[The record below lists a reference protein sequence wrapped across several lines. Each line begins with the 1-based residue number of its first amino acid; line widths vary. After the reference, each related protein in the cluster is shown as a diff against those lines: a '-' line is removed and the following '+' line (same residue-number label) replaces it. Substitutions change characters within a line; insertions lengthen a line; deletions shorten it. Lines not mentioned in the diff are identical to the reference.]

1 MHVLTTTT
9 FAMIVSLGTFIVMHS
24 RGEDLVATAELQDGN
39 GKLLGSLRLV
49 QEQDGVRVA
58 GRLANL
64 PPGPHALHIHGTG
77 QCHGP
82 DFKSAGAHFNPYDRK
97 HGLKHKDGPH
107 AGDLPNFTAAPDGS
121 ADINCLAPLVTLGA
135 GKNSLFQ
142 AGGTCIV
149 VHEFPDDDMTDPTGN
164 SGNRIACGVI
174 LK

>member
-1 MHVLTTTT
+1 MHVLSMTTV
-9 FAMIVSLGTFIVMHS
+9 AMIVSLGTFIALHPRPEEVA
-24 RGEDLVATAELQDGN
+24 ATAEMQDGN

-49 QEQDGVRVA
+49 QERDGVRIA
-58 GRLANL
+58 GRLVNL

-82 DFKSAGAHFNPYDRK
+82 DFESAGAHFNPYERK

-121 ADINCLAPLVTLGA
+121 ADINCLAMLVSLDR
-135 GKNSLFQ
+135 GKNSLFP
-142 AGGTCIV
+142 AGGTSIV
-149 VHEFPDDDMTDPTGN
+149 VHELPDDDMTDPTGN
-164 SGNRIACGVI
+164 AGNRIACGVI